1 MKATSLL
8 LLFFA
13 IQEGR
18 SNGED
23 ETYCTE
29 QRGTVIV
36 EEKGSVTIPCNFTY
50 SNPKGKPVDV
60 RVSWKRSKLER
71 CGDGETIYN
80 HTRNWTHENYIGRI
94 SWGGNPNGE
103 KKATITINDLR
114 RTDGPTICCRMEIY
128 VDNTYKDGFQNR
140 HGTNI
145 KFKDEFSVEQTD
157 VVPAMIGEDITIPC
171 FVHYK
176 DPSVID
182 LVSWHIGSSD
192 VCAENNENSIIWNQ
206 PITVDPGERWSVVA
220 FPQDLS
226 LRLKGVTSEDIKQ
239 YCCRVRTKLRNNI
252 ASSTHGTEVV
262 LVDNSINPEFEV
274 LQPEKTSSDVDG
286 SATISCSYKY
296 QSDTNLLWTGVFW
309 RVSSPN
315 GSYAYHPFP
324 AMVHSTYRGRTELR
338 GLADLRIKGVKDTD
352 NTTYYCF
359 VMLKFCVGKNK
370 SSSTIHYGRGT
381 KLDITRNE
389 IPDSN
394 TWLYALVA
402 GLLVLIILCA
412 VIFIILKKRGI
423 ICQTRSGREDV
434 KYLTSNIALKDQNS
448 SGNVQEPAVTSSTPP
463 TAQEVS
469 GEVLY
474 AHLNESSL
482 QQKTS
487 NGSKRRKSA
496 DDSQVV
502 YAAVKP
508 TSAPQDIY
516 ATVQERR

>member
-8 LLFFA
+8 LLVFA

-18 SNGED
+18 SNGEE

-29 QRGTVIV
+29 QRGTIII
-36 EEKGSVTIPCNFTY
+36 EEKSSVTIPCNFTY
-50 SNPKGKPVDV
+50 PNPKGKPVDV
-60 RVSWKRSKLER
+60 RVSWTQSKSER
-71 CGDGETIYN
+71 CGGAETIYN
-80 HTRNWTHENYIGRI
+80 RTTNWTHDNYKGRI
-94 SWGGNPNGE
+94 SLGGNPNGE
-103 KKATITINDLR
+103 RTATITINDLR
-114 RTDGPTICCRMEIY
+114 RTDGPTICCRIEIY

-145 KFKDEFSVEQTD
+145 RFTDEFSVEQTD
-157 VVPAMIGEDITIPC
+157 LVPAILGEDITIPC
-171 FVHYK
+171 LVHYK
-176 DPSVID
+176 DPSLIA
-182 LVSWHIGSSD
+182 LVSWHVGSSD
-192 VCAENNENSIIWNQ
+192 VCAENTIIWNQ
-206 PITVDPGERWSVVA
+206 PITVNPGERWSVVA

-226 LRLKGVTSEDIKQ
+226 LRIKGVTSEDIKQ
-239 YCCRVRTKLRNNI
+239 YCCRVGTKLRNNI

-262 LVDNSINPEFEV
+262 LVDNPLNPVFEV
-274 LQPEKTSSDVDG
+274 VQPEKTSSDVDD
-286 SATISCSYKY
+286 SANISCSYKF

-309 RVSSPN
+309 RVGSPK
-315 GSYAYHPFP
+315 GAYAYHPFP

-359 VMLKFCVGKNK
+359 VMLKFCVGNNK

-381 KLDITRNE
+381 KLDITHNE

-394 TWLYALVA
+394 TWLYVLVA

-423 ICQTRSGREDV
+423 LCQTRSGREDV

-448 SGNVQEPAVTSSTPP
+448 SGNVQEPAVASST

-487 NGSKRRKSA
+487 NGSKGRKSP
-496 DDSQVV
+496 DDSQIV
-502 YAAVKP
+502 YATVKP